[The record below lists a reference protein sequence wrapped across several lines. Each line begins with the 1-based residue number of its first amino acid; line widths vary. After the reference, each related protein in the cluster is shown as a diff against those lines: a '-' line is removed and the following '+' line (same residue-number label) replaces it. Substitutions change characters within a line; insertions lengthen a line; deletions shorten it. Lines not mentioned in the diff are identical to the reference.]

1 MPKNI
6 DLSIRDKDHFLT
18 YAKALGSD
26 VRISILDL
34 LNQGNLNVNEIAQRL
49 SIPASTA
56 ALNIKVLED
65 AGLILTELQP
75 GERGA
80 MMKVCSRRYD
90 VVTMALATGDA
101 KDDSVHS
108 IYLNMPIGH
117 YSDCRIVPTCGILS
131 ERSAIDVDDDPRSF
145 YHPNRTTAQLIWFY
159 KGFVEYRFSNSVL
172 RNAVPQMLEV
182 SFELC
187 SEAPF
192 YRNDWPSDITIW
204 VNDVEVDTYTSPGDF
219 GGRRGRLTPAWWP
232 DVSTQY
238 GLLKTWRVDPTGAYL
253 DSQPCSTVA
262 LKDLTLDDRDYIA
275 VRIGIKDD
283 ARNIGGINIFGEAF
297 GDFAQNISLRLD
309 YCLKQ

>member
-1 MPKNI
+1 MPKTI
-6 DLSIRDKDHFLT
+6 DLSLRDKDHFLSYT
-18 YAKALGSD
+18 KALGSE
-26 VRISILDL
+26 VRVNILEL

-90 VVTMALATGDA
+90 VVSLALASGEPSIDA
-101 KDDSVHS
+101 VHS

-117 YSDCRIVPTCGILS
+117 YSDCRIVPTCGILN
-131 ERSAIDVDDDPRSF
+131 ERGAIDVDDDPRSF
-145 YHPNRTTAQLIWFY
+145 YHPSRTTAQLIWFY
-159 KGFVEYRFSNSVL
+159 KGYVEYRFSNAVL
-172 RNAVPQMLEV
+172 RNATPQLLEV
-182 SFELC
+182 SLELC

-192 YRNDWPSDITIW
+192 YRNDWPSDITVW
-204 VNDVEVDTYTSPGDF
+204 VNGIEIDTYTSPGDF
-219 GGRRGRLTPAWWP
+219 GGRRGKFTPSWWS

-238 GLLKTWRVDPTGAYL
+238 GLLKSWRIDGTGSFL
-253 DSQPCSTVA
+253 DSQRRSNVT
-262 LKDLTLDDRDYIA
+262 LKDVELDAKDFIS

-283 ARNIGGINIFGEAF
+283 ARNVGGINIFGEMF
-297 GDFAQNISLRLD
+297 GDFQQNIVMRLD
-309 YCLKQ
+309 YRLN